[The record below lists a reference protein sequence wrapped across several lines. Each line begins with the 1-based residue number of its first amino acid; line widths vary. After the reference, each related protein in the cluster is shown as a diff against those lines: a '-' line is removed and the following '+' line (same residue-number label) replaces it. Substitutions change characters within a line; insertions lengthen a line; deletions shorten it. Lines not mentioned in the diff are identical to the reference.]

1 VTRRGVAAQ
10 GGLAALGLLAA
21 YLTWQREPER
31 APGAVTVIDASKSD
45 VTLIRY
51 EDDSNAIDLTRQD
64 KDVWLHLVVKKA
76 AEPPKPHGDAK
87 SAAKPET
94 KPAAPPPPRDLPGGE
109 GAKKL
114 YDQFAPLTSPRAFG
128 VLEPAKL
135 KELGLDAPKRKL
147 EVTVKGDVRKYEI
160 GQPAT
165 TGGGESFLRDTRDG
179 RVYLMPR
186 SLIGELQNAT
196 HMIDR
201 RLHTFE
207 LADFDRIKLSAGGKE
222 KEFLHVDRASRSTA
236 GFAPPKTPDKRDQMA
251 KNWHDSLWRVFPSE
265 LLGRG
270 EQPAG
275 GKPNVVLRV
284 EYFEGKQS
292 VGWIEIAKIENAS
305 AASDDVASI
314 ESFVRT
320 ERTASWA
327 KVHSATQL
335 IADAQKLI
343 SAP

>member
-1 VTRRGVAAQ
+1 VTSRGVAVQ

-51 EDDSNAIDLTRQD
+51 EDDANAVDLTRPSGS
-64 KDVWLHLVVKKA
+64 DVWLHLVVKKA
-76 AEPPKPHGDAK
+76 AEPKPDPHGKPDAK
-87 SAAKPET
+87 P
-94 KPAAPPPPRDLPGGE
+94 PAATPPPPPRDLPGGE

-114 YDQFAPLTSPRAFG
+114 YDQFAPFTSPRAFG

-135 KELGLDAPKRKL
+135 KELGLDASKRKL

-186 SLIGELQNAT
+186 SLLGELQNAN
-196 HMIDR
+196 HMVDR

-207 LADFDRIKLSAGGKE
+207 LADFDRIKVSSGGKE
-222 KEFLHVDRASRSTA
+222 KEFVHLERASRSTA
-236 GFAPPKTPDKRDQMA
+236 GFAPAKTPDKRDQMA
-251 KNWHDSLWRVFPSE
+251 KNWHDSLWRLFPSE
-265 LLGRG
+265 LLGKG

-284 EYFEGKQS
+284 DYLEGKQS

-305 AASDDVASI
+305 GPSDDVAPI
-314 ESFVRT
+314 EAFVRT

-327 KVHSATQL
+327 KIHSANQL

-343 SAP
+343 AAP

>member
-1 VTRRGVAAQ
+1 MTGRGVAVQ

-21 YLTWQREPER
+21 YLTWQREPET

-51 EDDSNAIDLTRQD
+51 EDDSNAVDLTRQG

-76 AEPPKPHGDAK
+76 AEPKPDPHAKADAK
-87 SAAKPET
+87 P
-94 KPAAPPPPRDLPGGE
+94 PAAAPPPPPRDLPGGE

-135 KELGLDAPKRKL
+135 KELGLDGPKKKL

-160 GQPAT
+160 GQPAAA
-165 TGGGESFLRDTRDG
+165 GGGESFLRDTRDG

-186 SLIGELQNAT
+186 SLIGELQNAN
-196 HMIDR
+196 HMVDR

-207 LADFDRIKLSAGGKE
+207 LAEFDRIKLSAGGKD
-222 KEFLHVDRASRSTA
+222 KEFLQVGRESRSTA

-251 KNWHDSLWRVFPSE
+251 KNWHDSLWRLFPSE

-284 EYFEGKQS
+284 DYYDGKQS
-292 VGWIEIAKIENAS
+292 VGWIEIAKIETAS
-305 AASDDVASI
+305 GPADDVAAT
-314 ESFVRT
+314 EAYVRT

-327 KVHSATQL
+327 KLHSANQI

-343 SAP
+343 AAP